1 MVRFHVLSF
10 EGPDA
15 YSRAGGI
22 ATRVCGLSDN
32 LARRGFRTHLW
43 FVGDPQLPGRE
54 KRGGV
59 ELHRWC
65 QWISQNDG
73 GGVYEGEEGKRL
85 DYATSLPPH
94 LVENELLP
102 AVRAGDRAVVLAEE
116 WHTADAV
123 LHLDWRLRNAGIR
136 DRVAILWNAN
146 NTFGFHRLDWQRLA
160 AAAVITTVS
169 RYMKQLMR
177 GYGVDAVVIHNGL
190 GDDAFL
196 DPDPDAVRALRRRFR
211 DRIVLSKVGRW
222 DPDKNWLLAV
232 AIVGEL
238 KRYGWRPLLL
248 ARGGVES
255 HGGEVMAA
263 ARGSG
268 LHVVER
274 ELAER
279 GAAGLLRGTANING
293 ADIVSIR
300 SPLDSDSRALLF
312 QGSSAVLANSAH
324 EPFGLV
330 GLEAMAVGGVACT
343 GNSGE
348 DYAVAGRN
356 AVVMPGA
363 SPQECI
369 RLLKPFY
376 ADPVADASLRRAARA
391 TSQHF
396 TWAEIIERTLLPELP
411 FAPRSMSGEP
421 P

>member
-238 KRYGWRPLLL
+238 KRYGWRSLLL

-312 QGSSAVLANSAH
+312 QGSSAVLANSARAVRSSRTRSDGRRRRGLH
-324 EPFGLV
+324 RQLRRGLRRRRPECRRHARSEPAGV
-330 GLEAMAVGGVACT
+330 HPATEALLRRPGRRRFAAARGPRHVA
-343 GNSGE
+343 
-348 DYAVAGRN
+348 ALHMGRDHR
-356 AVVMPGA
+356 AHIAAGA
-363 SPQECI
+363 SVRPSI
-369 RLLKPFY
+369 
-376 ADPVADASLRRAARA
+376 D
-391 TSQHF
+391 
-396 TWAEIIERTLLPELP
+396 ER
-411 FAPRSMSGEP
+411 
-421 P
+421 